1 MFKLQRLEITG
12 FKSFADYTEIIFT
25 GNGITA
31 VVGPNGCGKS
41 NVSDA
46 MSWVLGEQ
54 RAKFLRGEEMK
65 DVIFQGTTKRNP
77 SGMAEVVLH
86 LVRDGT
92 EYVSEET
99 ELDDID
105 KKLGN
110 IDQNAVDVDVIEAE
124 HLEELSIDHEPDAEG
139 ITIGDDIEA
148 GDDVEFET
156 VQAAQVGSIKTVEK
170 KIRSKRRWRPRN
182 FALDFAPGEAV
193 SVARRL
199 YLSGE
204 SEYQLNG
211 KNCRLRDI
219 HDLFAGTG
227 LSGSH
232 YAIIE
237 QGKIGQI
244 LSSKPSS
251 RRGLIEE
258 AAGISKF
265 RTRQRAAE
273 TRLASAKTN
282 LGRISDIVSE
292 IEKQTRTLQRQAN
305 KTKRYKILREDLRR
319 LLKQTYAAEGKY
331 FSQTVKDLRA
341 KLSDANSIE
350 REILGKVSE
359 RDEAF
364 RNATVEA
371 RRGEENLTEVRAKHA
386 ENALNRDRAERER
399 RYQEDQITELR
410 SRTTVLDS
418 EIKVTEERL
427 RLLSNEIERL
437 EKEETKEVAGA
448 EKEQA
453 ALLEAE
459 GLYREKIDELRRIE
473 RALESERNSHLEHT
487 AAVERLA
494 EIERQF
500 ETTLEKL
507 SERIEGLRRE
517 NERAD
522 EVFKAREKEFA
533 ELEKSISAEREK
545 LEKLL
550 DEKQVLVDQA
560 EEARTK
566 LADEEKLLKEAREVF
581 SSRKHRLETLNELEE
596 KRAIYAPSVQK
607 LFAEQSRIGVDFL
620 GILADKFSVDQKAEK
635 AVENLF
641 GNYLQTVLV
650 KSEKDAQKVVNF
662 LNTNNLGRIPVLVFD
677 PRSESG
683 SVTGIGDSI
692 SQFLGVSKD
701 FEAAL
706 TKIFP
711 REMSAQIVE
720 NVEKIKGKK
729 ADIFLTLNG
738 DLVIGGKL
746 YISGNANAGE
756 KNSSL
761 LAFKR
766 ELRELAK
773 DFERSKKETEQ
784 VENSFEKTRE
794 ILAGKED
801 KLVDLQAFVVKVER
815 ELLSQEIHLKSLAQE
830 IERAERHKKVVADE
844 ITQIE
849 NEIKQIEKRRI
860 ESQQNAKTAE
870 QARLLSEEKIE
881 RVGADLLQIRIS
893 VEEENAI
900 LGGKRTR
907 AEVAAERKRSTQN
920 ALSRVTTESAELAG
934 RLERQNLEN
943 EENKKRVVEIANLNE
958 ELKQKIANA
967 KEELKQE
974 EIELKKA
981 IEYLK
986 ESRERSDSLSTELG
1000 ELNKNSAMARDERAG
1015 LEINQAETVTRLKN
1029 LDEKCMQDLN
1039 ISLEEL
1045 VEKSEIDEDFDLAE
1059 SRKETESLREKLD
1072 NFGAINMLALEELSQ
1087 TEERLE
1093 FLTSQQK
1100 DIVDGIQSA
1109 EDALR
1114 EIKRRSRQRFRDAF
1128 EAINKN
1134 FTEFFHQLFGGGT
1147 GEMTLIEADDI
1158 LESGIEIIAQ
1168 PPGKRLQNMLLL
1180 SGGEKAMTA
1189 IALVLAIFR
1198 YHPSPFCLLDEVDAP
1213 LDDANVG
1220 RFVESVADMSENTQF
1235 IVITHNKR
1243 TMEAAKALYGVTMQE
1258 AGISKVVSV
1267 RFD

>member
-25 GNGITA
+25 GKGITA

-65 DVIFQGTTKRNP
+65 DVIFQGTSKRNP

-86 LVRDGT
+86 LVRDET
-92 EYVSEET
+92 EYVSEES

-110 IDQNAVDVDVIEAE
+110 IDENAVDIDVIEAE
-124 HLEELSIDHEPDAEG
+124 HLEELSAGDETNGELLV
-139 ITIGDDIEA
+139 IGDDVADDEEA
-148 GDDVEFET
+148 EFET
-156 VQAAQVGSIKTVEK
+156 VQAAQVGSVTTVEK
-170 KIRSKRRWRPRN
+170 KVRSKRRWKPRN

-219 HDLFAGTG
+219 QDLFAGTG

-265 RTRQRAAE
+265 RKRQRAAE
-273 TRLASAKTN
+273 TRLESAKTN

-319 LLKQTYAAEGKY
+319 LLKQTYAAEGKHL
-331 FSQTVKDLRA
+331 SRKVEELKQ
-341 KLSDANSIE
+341 KLTDANSIE
-350 REILGKVSE
+350 REILAKVSA

-364 RNATVEA
+364 RTATADA
-371 RRGEENLTEVRAKHA
+371 RRGEENLTDVRAKHT

-399 RYQEDQITELR
+399 KYQEDQIAELR
-410 SRTTVLDS
+410 CRTTVLDS
-418 EIKVTEERL
+418 EIKVTQERL
-427 RLLSNEIERL
+427 RLLANEIERL
-437 EKEETKEVAGA
+437 EKEETKEIAEAG
-448 EKEQA
+448 KQQA
-453 ALLEAE
+453 TLLEAE
-459 GLYREKIDELRRIE
+459 ELYRAKIDELRSVE
-473 RALESERNSHLEHT
+473 RELENERSSHLEHT

-500 ETTLEKL
+500 ESTLEKL

-522 EVFKAREKEFA
+522 EVFNARKKEFA
-533 ELEKSISAEREK
+533 GLEKSIKGEREK
-545 LEKLL
+545 LAKLL
-550 DEKQVLVDQA
+550 DEKQVLADHA
-560 EEARTK
+560 EEARTR
-566 LADEEKLLKEAREVF
+566 LSAQEKVLKDARELF
-581 SSRKHRLETLNELEE
+581 SRRKHRLETLNELEE

-607 LFAEQSRIGVDFL
+607 LFAEQSKIGVEFL

-650 KSEKDAQKVVNF
+650 RSEKDAQKVVNF
-662 LNTNNLGRIPVLVFD
+662 LNNNNLGRIPVLIFD
-677 PRSESG
+677 PKLESG
-683 SVTGIGDSI
+683 SVSGKGDSV
-692 SQFLGVSKD
+692 SQYLGVSKD

-706 TKIFP
+706 AKIFP
-711 REMSAQIVE
+711 REMAARVVE
-720 NVEKIKGKK
+720 NVEKINGKK
-729 ADIFLTLNG
+729 ADIFLTLQG

-773 DFERSKKETEQ
+773 DFEKSKKETGQAEDQ
-784 VENSFEKTRE
+784 FNKIRE
-794 ILAGKED
+794 VLAGNED
-801 KLVDLQAFVVKVER
+801 KLVDLQAYIVKVER
-815 ELLSQEIHLKSLAQE
+815 ELLSQEIHSKSLAQE

-844 ITQIE
+844 TTQIE

-860 ESQQNAKTAE
+860 ESRQNAKTAG
-870 QARLLSEEKIE
+870 QARDLSEEKIE
-881 RVGADLLQIRIS
+881 RIGSELLKIRIS

-920 ALSRVTTESAELAG
+920 ALSRVRTESSELSS
-934 RLERQNLEN
+934 RLERQNLES
-943 EENKKRVVEIANLNE
+943 EENKKRVVEISNLNE
-958 ELKQKIANA
+958 ELKQKILNA
-967 KEELKQE
+967 QSELE
-974 EIELKKA
+974 REDVELREA
-981 IEYLK
+981 ITHLSEA
-986 ESRERSDSLSTELG
+986 RERSDRLSEELG
-1000 ELNKNSAMARDERAG
+1000 ELNKKSAMARDERAG
-1015 LEINQAETVTRLKN
+1015 LEINQAETVTRLRN
-1029 LDEKCMQDLN
+1029 LDEKCTQDLN
-1039 ISLEEL
+1039 VSLQEL
-1045 VEKSEIDEDFDLAE
+1045 VETSEIEEDFDLEE
-1059 SRKETESLREKLD
+1059 SRRETESLREKLE

-1100 DIVDGIQSA
+1100 DIVDGIQAA

-1134 FTEFFHQLFGGGT
+1134 FTEFFHQLFGGGM

-1158 LESGIEIIAQ
+1158 LESGIEIVAQ

-1189 IALVLAIFR
+1189 IALVLAIFK

-1220 RFVESVADMSENTQF
+1220 RFVESVAAMSENTQF

-1243 TMEAAKALYGVTMQE
+1243 TMEAARALYGVTMQE